1 MYNVMHLCIKCTQT
15 VLGRQE
21 RRNMTVSVGLGGSK
35 PDARPHKFICICLA
49 WDALTVETAHIFT
62 ISTPQQSLRD
72 EIALTVYNTEFWKWS
87 KYRPN
92 VFSVVLNCQLQ
103 SLVVG
108 PVPQREGHGCM
119 QDHSSRQTD
128 TEFPPNW
135 ASALKK
141 IKTKSFTAGKKW
153 FVVRNHWFQIF
164 ACVSSDDFYIPFCGC
179 IWEVLGAPLVGI
191 GSLLQG
197 LQSDRADWKSALGP
211 ALQCVA
217 ASCNAL
223 DAVLGVVSKRLVR
236 L

>member
-1 MYNVMHLCIKCTQT
+1 
-15 VLGRQE
+15 
-21 RRNMTVSVGLGGSK
+21 MTVSVGLGGSK

-135 ASALKK
+135 ASAIKK
-141 IKTKSFTAGKKW
+141 SRQKGLLQDKKW
-153 FVVRNHWFQIF
+153 FVVPNICMCFLRWLLHSILWLHMGSAWGPTGGHWFP
-164 ACVSSDDFYIPFCGC
+164 AAGSSKWSSRLKECSWPRIAMCC
-179 IWEVLGAPLVGI
+179 RE
-191 GSLLQG
+191 
-197 LQSDRADWKSALGP
+197 
-211 ALQCVA
+211 LQCIGCSVGCCIKA
-217 ASCNAL
+217 I
-223 DAVLGVVSKRLVR
+223 G
-236 L
+236 

>member
-1 MYNVMHLCIKCTQT
+1 MC
-15 VLGRQE
+15 
-21 RRNMTVSVGLGGSK
+21 
-35 PDARPHKFICICLA
+35 
-49 WDALTVETAHIFT
+49 T

-103 SLVVG
+103 NLVVG

-135 ASALKK
+135 APALKK
-141 IKTKSFTAGKKW
+141 SRQNVTAVKKITL
-153 FVVRNHWFQIF
+153 WFQIF

-197 LQSDRADWKSALGP
+197 LQSDRAD
-211 ALQCVA
+211 
-217 ASCNAL
+217 
-223 DAVLGVVSKRLVR
+223 
-236 L
+236 